1 MMNLTHGTQDY
12 LKENLTL
19 EDALP
24 TQLPVYVNSTAYL
37 FGVSALSALVM
48 LILTGTVMALFGPD
62 WYHISKTGRFVNSLH
77 FWCVQL
83 LFVAIVLH
91 LVTKYIMAAWRDGR
105 WKTWM
110 VGIIIF
116 AIAAFTGLTGFL
128 IQTNWDSQWIAV
140 QAKDAINAA
149 GAGAFFNPLNLGQV
163 LTLHVVVLPL
173 AMTLLVVLHL
183 FFIRRDSPVKPITE

>member
-1 MMNLTHGTQDY
+1 MNLTHGTQDY

-91 LVTKYIMAAWRDGR
+91 LVTKYMMAAWRDGR

>member
-1 MMNLTHGTQDY
+1 MNLTHGTQDY

>member
-91 LVTKYIMAAWRDGR
+91 LVTKYMMAAWRDGR